1 MSITKSFHESH
12 SLHAASDRLA
22 GFGSALHLYWDAMRE
37 GLAAAGK
44 YQELTARG
52 VPHDVAVRRV
62 FNEHFG
68 A

>member
-1 MSITKSFHESH
+1 MSTTKGFNETFSF
-12 SLHAASDRLA
+12 HAASDLLS
-22 GFGSALHLYWDAMRE
+22 GLGSAIHLYWDAMRE

-52 VPHDVAVRRV
+52 VPHDTAVRRI
-62 FNEHFG
+62 FDDHFR